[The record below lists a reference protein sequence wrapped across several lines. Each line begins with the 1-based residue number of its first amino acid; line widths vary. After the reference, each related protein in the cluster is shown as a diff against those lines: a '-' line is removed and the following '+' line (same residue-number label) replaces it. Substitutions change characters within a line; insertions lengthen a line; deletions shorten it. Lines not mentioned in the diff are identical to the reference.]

1 MKKIKLK
8 LNQFEILR
16 IVSKKPKIN
25 QREMATNLNISLGK
39 INYLINELKKKGLIK
54 INNFTKNPKKLGY
67 LYYLTPRGILEKT
80 TVTINFMKIKME
92 EYKELKKEIEKK

>member
-1 MKKIKLK
+1 MKKIKLN

-39 INYLINELKKKGLIK
+39 INYLINELKKKR
-54 INNFTKNPKKLGY
+54 FD
-67 LYYLTPRGILEKT
+67 
-80 TVTINFMKIKME
+80 
-92 EYKELKKEIEKK
+92 

>member
-1 MKKIKLK
+1 M
-8 LNQFEILR
+8 
-16 IVSKKPKIN
+16 
-25 QREMATNLNISLGK
+25 
-39 INYLINELKKKGLIK
+39 IK